1 MRYGVGIDTGGTYTD
16 AVIYEME
23 GRKVVASN
31 KAQTTRDDLTVGI
44 LNALDGL
51 DLELVRQAEV
61 ICLSTTLATNAC
73 VEDRGARSKLL
84 FIGVDAKAVAWA
96 GKEAGLD
103 DPELI
108 CYAPEGMS
116 AAEDWK
122 AFLEEKAG
130 WLEDAQAL
138 GIVELNADR
147 TQSAYEKAARAAIKE
162 KYDIPVIC
170 GYELSNEIN
179 SIKRGASAL
188 LNGRLIP
195 VLAEFLE
202 AIHGAM
208 AERNISA
215 PIAIMRSDGTLMS
228 EKFTGEHPVETILC
242 GPAASVVGSSA
253 LLDEENAVIVDMGGT
268 TTDIALVRDGA
279 PVKVNRG
286 IRVGR
291 WHTAVRGLMVHTL
304 GLGGDSA
311 VRYQRKNKQLYVD
324 SVRVM
329 PLCAAAVRWPQIIEY
344 LKTLQEDFRKHSL
357 PLHEFFYLVREIGQD
372 SHYSDSEK
380 RFCAALQKGPL
391 AYEEAA
397 KAMGVEPYSLYLY
410 TDRLEKEGVIMRC
423 GLTSTDI
430 MHLKG
435 DFNVFSREAAYLGA
449 DFVAKSVG
457 KTVEELGDWVYN
469 EVKKKLYFYIAE
481 MLLYEERPELKKTGL
496 DAQTAALLE
505 WAWELAKKNMDQPEI
520 GGALQGQPGGAGV
533 DEQGQPEAGSAA
545 VRGQS
550 AGGHI
555 GLSFGT
561 RFHLI
566 GVGAPIHIFLPD
578 VAKALGTAC
587 VIPKEANVVNAV
599 GAVACNITASHTV
612 EIWPD
617 DGGFVVHD
625 ENGSSVIK
633 ELEVAI
639 EYVWPLAEKKAREDA
654 ISRGA
659 AEPLTVRRNVKP
671 ITAVTGYGGEIFMRC
686 EVTAIA
692 MGVLKLAEA
701 K

>member
-16 AVIYEME
+16 AVIYEIKE
-23 GRKVVASN
+23 RKVIASN

-51 DLELVRQAEV
+51 DIGLVRQAEV

-73 VEDRGARSKLL
+73 VENRGARAKLL
-84 FIGVDAKAVAWA
+84 FIGVDPKAVAWA
-96 GKEAGLD
+96 GGAAGLD

-108 CYAPEGMS
+108 LYAPEEENN
-116 AAEDWK
+116 AEFWN
-122 AFLEEKAG
+122 AFVAEHEEWFA
-130 WLEDAQAL
+130 DAQGL
-138 GIVELNADR
+138 GIVELNVDKTHA
-147 TQSAYEKAARAAIKE
+147 AYEKAARKAVQA
-162 KYDIPVIC
+162 KYKMPVIC

-195 VLAEFLE
+195 VLGEFLE
-202 AIHGAM
+202 AIHSAM
-208 AERNISA
+208 EERKIKA

-228 EKFTGEHPVETILC
+228 ESFTGEHPVETILC

-253 LLDEENAVIVDMGGT
+253 VLDEQNAVIVDMGGT

-311 VRYQRKNKQLYVD
+311 VRYHRKNKQLYVD

-329 PLCAAAVRWPQIIEY
+329 PLCAAAVRWPEITEY
-344 LKTLQEDFRKHSL
+344 LQRLQDDFRKHSL
-357 PLHEFFYLVREIGQD
+357 PLHEFFYLVKDISQESYYNQT
-372 SHYSDSEK
+372 EK
-380 RFCAALQKGPL
+380 KFCTVLKKGPIP
-391 AYEEAA
+391 YEEAA
-397 KAMGVEPYSLYLY
+397 KLLGVEPYTLHVHL
-410 TDRLEKEGVIMRC
+410 DRLEKEGIILRC

-435 DFNVFSREAAYLGA
+435 DFNVFSKEAAFLGA

-457 KTVEELGDWVYN
+457 KTVEELCDWVYN
-469 EVKKKLYFYIAE
+469 EVKKKLYFYISE
-481 MLLYEERPELKKTGL
+481 MLLYEQRPELKKAGL
-496 DAQTAALLE
+496 DAQTASMLE
-505 WAWELAKKNMDQPEI
+505 CAWEMSQKGMGN
-520 GGALQGQPGGAGV
+520 
-533 DEQGQPEAGSAA
+533 
-545 VRGQS
+545 
-550 AGGHI
+550 HI
-555 GLSFGT
+555 GLKFET
-561 RFHLI
+561 PFHLI

-578 VAKALGTAC
+578 VAKALGTEC

-599 GAVACNITASHTV
+599 GAVACNISASHTV
-612 EIWPD
+612 EILPD
-617 DGGFVVHD
+617 DGGFLVNG
-625 ENGSSVIK
+625 ENGSTVIK
-633 ELEVAI
+633 ELEDAV
-639 EYVWPLAEKKAREDA
+639 EFVWPIAEKIAREDA

-659 AEPLTVRRNVKP
+659 QEPLTIRRDVKP
-671 ITAVTGYGGEIFMRC
+671 VMAVTGYGGELFMRC
-686 EVTAIA
+686 EVTATAI
-692 MGVLKLAEA
+692 GVLKLT
-701 K
+701 

>member
-23 GRKVVASN
+23 SRRVIASN
-31 KAQTTRDDLTVGI
+31 KAQTTREDLTVGI

-84 FIGVDAKAVAWA
+84 FIGVDPKAVAWA

-103 DPELI
+103 DPDLI
-108 CYAPEGMS
+108 CYAPEGYKN
-116 AAEDWK
+116 AVDWE
-122 AFLEEKAG
+122 AFIEEHAD
-130 WLEDAQAL
+130 WLEDAQGL
-138 GIVELNADR
+138 GIVELNVDKTHAV
-147 TQSAYEKAARAAIKE
+147 YEKAAREAIAA
-162 KYDIPVIC
+162 KYQIPVIC

-195 VLAEFLE
+195 VLAEFLD
-202 AIHGAM
+202 AIHKAM
-208 AERNISA
+208 AERKISA
-215 PIAIMRSDGTLMS
+215 PMAIMRSDGTLMS
-228 EKFTGEHPVETILC
+228 EKFTGDHPVETILC

-253 LLDEENAVIVDMGGT
+253 LLEEENAVIVDMGGT

-291 WHTAVRGLMVHTL
+291 WQTAVRGLMVHTL

-311 VRYQRKNKQLYVD
+311 VRFQRKNKQLYVD

-329 PLCAAAVRWPQIIEY
+329 PLCVGAVRWPKITEY
-344 LKTLQEDFRKHSL
+344 LKMLQEDFRKHSL
-357 PLHEFFYLVREIGQD
+357 PLHEFFYLVKDIGQD
-372 SHYSDSEK
+372 AHYSEAE
-380 RFCAALQKGPL
+380 RTFCEALKKEPL
-391 AYEEAA
+391 SYEEAA
-397 KAMGVEPYSLYLY
+397 LTMGVELYSLYTY

-435 DFNVFSREAAYLGA
+435 DFAFFSKEAALLGA
-449 DFVAKSVG
+449 DFVARSSG
-457 KTVEELGDWVYN
+457 KTVEELCDWVYN

-496 DAQTAALLE
+496 DQQLSSMLE
-505 WAWELAKKNMDQPEI
+505 WSWE
-520 GGALQGQPGGAGV
+520 
-533 DEQGQPEAGSAA
+533 
-545 VRGQS
+545 QS
-550 AGGHI
+550 QHGMGRHI
-555 GLSFGT
+555 GLSFET
-561 RFHLI
+561 KFHLI

-578 VAKALGTAC
+578 VAKALGCEC
-587 VIPKEANVVNAV
+587 VIPDQANVVNAV
-599 GAVACNITASHTV
+599 GAVACSIMASHTV

-617 DGGFVVHD
+617 DGGFVVND
-625 ENGSSVIK
+625 ESGSHVIK
-633 ELEVAI
+633 ELDEAV
-639 EYVWPLAEKKAREDA
+639 EFVWPIVEKKAREDA
-654 ISRGA
+654 IARGA
-659 AEPLTVRRNVKP
+659 AEPLSVRKNVKP
-671 ITAVTGYGGEIFMRC
+671 IMAVTGYGSEIFMRC
-686 EVTAIA
+686 EVTATA
-692 MGVLKLAEA
+692 MGVLKLA
-701 K
+701 